1 MSHLINISEAAS
13 LALHGLA
20 IMAQQNPKKV
30 NAKYL
35 AEKLEASEAHLAKI
49 FQRISKSGLIKSFRG
64 PTGGFMLNKPAE
76 EISFLD
82 IYEIVES
89 KIIIN
94 DCPLDKSGCPLENCI
109 FDDTLKNI
117 SQSIYQTFKNIKLSN
132 FTEVGK

>member
-20 IMAQQNPKKV
+20 IVAQKSPNKV

-35 AEKLEASEAHLAKI
+35 AEKLNASEAHLAKI
-49 FQRISKSGLIKSFRG
+49 FQRLSKSGLIRSFRG
-64 PTGGFMLNKPAE
+64 PTGGFVLNKPAE

-89 KIIIN
+89 KIILN
-94 DCPLDKSGCPLENCI
+94 DCPLDKAGCAFENCI
-109 FDDTLKNI
+109 FGDALKNI
-117 SQSIYQTFKNIKLSN
+117 SQSIYETFKNIKLSD
-132 FTEVGK
+132 FTK

>member
-13 LALHGLA
+13 LALHGLV
-20 IMAQQNPKKV
+20 IVAQQSPDKV

-35 AEKLEASEAHLAKI
+35 AEKLNASEAHLAKI
-49 FQRISKSGLIKSFRG
+49 FQRLSKSGLIKSFRG

-89 KIIIN
+89 KIILN
-94 DCPLDKSGCPLENCI
+94 NCPLDKEGCTFENCI
-109 FDDTLKNI
+109 FGDTLKNI
-117 SQSIYQTFKNIKLSN
+117 SENIYQTFKNIKLSN
-132 FTEVGK
+132 FIE

>member
-20 IMAQQNPKKV
+20 IVAQKSPNKV

-35 AEKLEASEAHLAKI
+35 AEKLNASEAHLAKI
-49 FQRISKSGLIKSFRG
+49 FQRLSKSGLIRSFRG

-89 KIIIN
+89 KIILN
-94 DCPLDKSGCPLENCI
+94 NCPLDKAGCTFENCI
-109 FDDTLKNI
+109 FGDTLKNI
-117 SQSIYQTFKNIKLSN
+117 SENIYQTFKNIKLSN
-132 FTEVGK
+132 FIE

>member
-20 IMAQQNPKKV
+20 IVAKKSPDKV

-35 AEKLEASEAHLAKI
+35 AEKLNASEAHLAKI
-49 FQRISKSGLIKSFRG
+49 FQRLSKNGLIKSFRG
-64 PTGGFMLNKPAE
+64 PTGGFVLNKPAE

-89 KIIIN
+89 KVILN
-94 DCPLDKSGCPLENCI
+94 DCPLDKAGCTFDNCI
-109 FDDTLKNI
+109 FGDALKSI
-117 SQSIYQTFKNIKLSN
+117 SQSIYQTFKNIKLSK
-132 FTEVGK
+132 FIE

>member
-20 IMAQQNPKKV
+20 IVAQKSPNKV

-35 AEKLEASEAHLAKI
+35 AERLNASEAHLAKI
-49 FQRISKSGLIKSFRG
+49 FQRLSKSGLIKSFRG

-76 EISFLD
+76 KISFLD

-89 KIIIN
+89 KIILN
-94 DCPLDKSGCPLENCI
+94 DCPLDKTGCTFETCI
-109 FDDTLKNI
+109 FSDALKNI
-117 SQSIYQTFKNIKLSN
+117 SNNIFQTFKNIKLSD
-132 FTEVGK
+132 FTK